1 MQLHN
6 VSDWNLL
13 RPTDSTDSHS
23 CSRPKYP
30 RRNWPKEGSDHHSTP
45 TRLLQL
51 LMHPPPPN
59 PLPWSLSEEVEE
71 PLEGVNLFLA
81 VAGVRLGKRGVRA
94 AESWWE
100 SLQHYP
106 WARPTLSCLVLPSAL
121 VCVCVLFGHDNDCG
135 EHGERYSLW
144 CREERS
150 WPQSCQGARPRRG
163 DLRRAEFLRCGLRQ
177 VGAGLLTAVLCS
189 WVRSLLQ
196 IWLIQQV
203 HCGLQ
208 VLASLLWAM
217 TSFFFW

>member
-1 MQLHN
+1 MW

-51 LMHPPPPN
+51 LMPPHPPPPI
-59 PLPWSLSEEVEE
+59 PLWGSGRTSRGGEFIFGSSRGQTWKKGGESCWKL
-71 PLEGVNLFLA
+71 
-81 VAGVRLGKRGVRA
+81 VRK
-94 AESWWE
+94 S
-100 SLQHYP
+100 
-106 WARPTLSCLVLPSAL
+106 SAL
-121 VCVCVLFGHDNDCG
+121 PLSPSHPQLPCPPLCSRVCVCVLFGHDNDCG